1 MKKIILSLVSVMFL
15 ISTASA
21 EIGVNIGVSGTM
33 GLFAATGSEEQTGEK
48 TDKHQDTEI
57 GAGGWGSVF
66 FEKEIGRFA
75 IGVDFVSDVFST
87 DTVETQMT
95 DKRTENSDTATSGV
109 NSVQVDF
116 EDLTTLYATFN
127 VTDNLYVKA
136 GMSTIEVITNESL
149 NTGSAYGNSTLDG
162 SSIGFGYNM
171 DMDNGLFVRAEG
183 NYMTFDGVSLTSAD
197 NTIKLKNLD
206 GVTGKISV
214 GKSF

>member
-66 FEKEIGRFA
+66 LEKEIGRFA

-95 DKRTENSDTATSGV
+95 DKRTENSDAATSGV
-109 NSVQVDF
+109 NKVQVDF
-116 EDLTTLYATFN
+116 EDLATLYATFN

-149 NTGSAYGNSTLDG
+149 NTGSAYGNTTLDG

-183 NYMTFDGVSLTSAD
+183 NYMSFDGVSLTSAD

-206 GVTGKISV
+206 GVTGTISV

>member
-1 MKKIILSLVSVMFL
+1 MKKIILSLVSALFL

-21 EIGVNIGVSGTM
+21 EIGVNIGVSGTT

-48 TDKHQDTEI
+48 TDKHQDSEI
-57 GAGGWGSVF
+57 GAGAWGSIF
-66 FEKEIGRFA
+66 FEKELGRFA
-75 IGVDFVSDVFST
+75 IGVDYVSDVFST

-95 DKRTENSDTATSGV
+95 DQRTENSDTATSGV

-127 VTDNLYVKA
+127 VTDTLYVKA
-136 GMSTIEVITNESL
+136 GMSSVEVITNESL
-149 NTGSAYGNSTLDG
+149 NTGSSYGNTTIDG
-162 SSIGFGYNM
+162 SSIGIGYNM

-183 NYMTFDGVSLTSAD
+183 NYMSFDGASLTSND

-206 GVTGKISV
+206 GVTATLSV